1 MTDAVET
8 VQFTVD
14 LASAGRA
21 LSRSWELAVGCGD
34 AWSILRADMQAQLRR
49 AVEQC
54 GFRYVRAHGI
64 LNDQLQSIRRDRD
77 GALVYNWQLVD
88 AVYDTLLALGLR
100 PFVELGFMPQAL
112 ASGTQAVFYY
122 RGNVTPP
129 ADYDAWREYI
139 GALVGHWRERYGAE
153 ELRAWYFEVW
163 NEANLGGFWSSTR
176 DEYFR
181 LYAETVRALKEVDAG
196 LRVGGPA
203 STRGEWLPEF
213 MAFCREQGAEVD
225 FASTH
230 VYPDDDDFGKVDP
243 DYRAIYERG
252 DYLETLVERTAAALR
267 DERPVGAAGRLEA
280 HWTEWNASWRPGNPI
295 HDTTNQAAYVVRAL
309 HRVAPLVDSFAY
321 WTVSD
326 IFNEFPYPRAELHG
340 GYGMQ
345 TLSGLPKPVFHAFA
359 LLHRLG
365 DIELDVTRR
374 GDDTATIGLIDAW
387 ATRSQSGAQFLLSN
401 YTPPGQTGQSAPT
414 RSIGLTLHGLPRRSS
429 VELLRIDADHANL
442 LGAWQ
447 AIGSPPNPTP
457 AQVADLASRCA
468 LQPSAAPPLQQAADS
483 SATLTLDLPPGSV
496 ALLDLRAT

>member
-243 DYRAIYERG
+243 DYRAIYEHG
-252 DYLETLVERTAAALR
+252 DYLETLVERTAALLR

-374 GDDTATIGLIDAW
+374 GDDTATIGLIDLELHA
-387 ATRSQSGAQFLLSN
+387 ARTDRTERADAIDRVDAARPAAAIKRRTAAHRRRSRQPARRMAGDR
-401 YTPPGQTGQSAPT
+401 QSAQPNA
-414 RSIGLTLHGLPRRSS
+414 RPGRGPR
-429 VELLRIDADHANL
+429 
-442 LGAWQ
+442 
-447 AIGSPPNPTP
+447 
-457 AQVADLASRCA
+457 
-468 LQPSAAPPLQQAADS
+468 QP
-483 SATLTLDLPPGSV
+483 
-496 ALLDLRAT
+496 LRAAAQRRATVAAGRR